1 MVIEEKL
8 RHKQIHLQQV
18 IDEYRVNKKRYEE
31 KKLENKDE
39 EINNFGISKTSE
51 LSISILEAINLQ
63 STSFSGA
70 ISPYALIMFDQ
81 KEKTTLVKEETNNPV
96 WNEMFDL

>member
-63 STSFSGA
+63 STSFSGT